1 MTNLSVLK
9 STQFKINELV
19 IVTKAGKIDISGI
32 YEEINIFDSI
42 LMPVMSGNILI
53 TDSVGLS
60 SKLFFDGS
68 ESLLIDI
75 VKDENSDIGIFKKAF
90 RIYSQSNRKNVN
102 SNSEKYILKF
112 VSDELMYSDQQ
123 KVNQS
128 YENTYSEIVKKIL
141 IDYLKVSEN
150 NLNGLYHN
158 SKGIKKVVIPNLRPF
173 EAIEWCAKRSVDER
187 LSPNFIFF
195 QNNLGYNYASLSIL
209 LTQPEILDIKFTP
222 KNLETNNLLE
232 EITFARSM
240 EVIKQTNNIEKTRS
254 GVNAGRFIGFDPMT
268 RVISNVN
275 VSYGD
280 HFYSM
285 KHGNEN
291 PNISVVQNRDKQNN
305 DLLFNSKKVL
315 SSFEVP
321 RQFSN
326 YIKKYDPTV
335 ESKRENIEDWY
346 FQRKSILNNLTSKRI
361 KLTMPGNF
369 QLTSGFNVNVTAPN
383 FSIKEDGS
391 DNEDSS
397 ISGKYLIVATRHIIG
412 YEKHETIIEVAS
424 SSSANEFIPVSSAEQ
439 TQEILDY

>member
-1 MTNLSVLK
+1 MSNLSVRK

-19 IVTKAGKIDISGI
+19 IVTKAGKIDISAI
-32 YEEINIFDSI
+32 YEEINIFDSL

-53 TDSVGLS
+53 TDSIGLS
-60 SKLFFDGS
+60 SKLIFDGS

-75 VKDENSDIGIFKKAF
+75 VKDENSDIANFKKAF
-90 RIYSQSNRKNVN
+90 RIYSQSNRKNIN
-102 SNSEKYILKF
+102 LNSEKYILKF

-141 IDYLKVSEN
+141 VDYLKVSDN

-158 SKGIKKVVIPNLRPF
+158 SQGIKKVVIPNLRPF
-173 EAIEWCAKRSVDER
+173 EAIEWCVKRSVDDK

-209 LTQPEILDIKFTP
+209 LNQQEILDIKFTP
-222 KNLETNNLLE
+222 KNLEDVTSIE
-232 EITFARSM
+232 EISFARSM
-240 EVIKQTNNIEKTRS
+240 EVITQTNNIEKTRS
-254 GVNAGRFIGFDPMT
+254 GVNSGRFIGFDPMT
-268 RVISNVN
+268 RVILNKN

-291 PNISVVQNRDKQNN
+291 PNISVVQNRDGNNN

-326 YIKKYDPTV
+326 YIKKYDPTT
-335 ESKRENIEDWY
+335 ESKKENVEDWY
-346 FQRKSILNNLTSKRI
+346 FQRKAILNNLVSRRI
-361 KLTMPGNF
+361 KFTMPGNF
-369 QLTSGFNVNVTAPN
+369 QLTSGFNVRVNAPN
-383 FSIKEDGS
+383 FSLKEKGS
-391 DNEDSS
+391 DNDDSS
-397 ISGKYLIVATRHIIG
+397 VSGKYLILATRHIIG
-412 YEKHETIIEVAS
+412 YDKHETIIEVTTS
-424 SSSANEFIPVSSAEQ
+424 STANEFIPSSSPEQ
-439 TQEILDY
+439 TKEILEY